1 MSELQLSAQLV
12 SDLQDVIAKHD
23 ENATDPGVTSQYLCA
38 VVGFLLGQQQMPEQ
52 QKKEIIENLGA
63 FMQHVADDVAKQ
75 AQQTQP
81 SQQPPSPPPQE
92 AFGIW
97 KPKS

>member
-12 SDLQDVIAKHD
+12 SDLQDVISKHD
-23 ENATDPGVTSQYLCA
+23 PNATDPGVTSQYLAA
-38 VVGFLLGQQQMPEQ
+38 VVGFLLGQQDMPEQ
-52 QKKEIIENLGA
+52 QKTEIIENLSA
-63 FMQHVADDVAKQ
+63 FMQHVADDVGKQ
-75 AQQTQP
+75 AKAAKP
-81 SQQPPSPPPQE
+81 PPPSPPPQE

>member
-12 SDLQDVIAKHD
+12 QQIQDVITKHD
-23 ENATDPGVTSQYLCA
+23 ESASDPGVTSQYLA
-38 VVGFLLGQQQMPEQ
+38 AIIGFLLGQQAIPEQ
-52 QKKEIIENLGA
+52 QKTEIIENLGA
-63 FMQHVADDVAKQ
+63 FMKHVADDVAKQ
-75 AQQTQP
+75 
-81 SQQPPSPPPQE
+81 SQQKAPPPPPPQD

>member
-12 SDLQDVIAKHD
+12 SDLQDVISKHD

-38 VVGFLLGQQQMPEQ
+38 VVGFLLGQQEMPEK
-52 QKKEIIENLGA
+52 QKSEIIENLGA
-63 FMQHVADDVAKQ
+63 FMQHVADDVGNQSRQAKQ
-75 AQQTQP
+75 
-81 SQQPPSPPPQE
+81 PPPPPPQD